1 MNAIILLAFIN
12 ELFNISCKIYKH
24 LVKIEIVFRIYKI
37 KQEMMKNYWRLLPI
51 CNIIGSISSFQSND
65 LCVNLS
71 LFLVIIRVIYSFH
84 KHFSVIYFIGKCFGY
99 KLRQNCKING
109 AYNHGI
115 HVIFFTDFAPI
126 HTFFKFFFQY

>member
-1 MNAIILLAFIN
+1 MRIFRTLSFLQRRESLMHGSLFPSLTQLGFIRSFIGN
-12 ELFNISCKIYKH
+12 LN
-24 LVKIEIVFRIYKI
+24 VKIPEAHWAAYSIFYLWQSRVAERIL
-37 KQEMMKNYWRLLPI
+37 QT
-51 CNIIGSISSFQSND
+51 
-65 LCVNLS
+65 

-99 KLRQNCKING
+99 KLRQNLIINC